1 MEEIMRRQGRPL
13 IVEVKHKR
21 ADPGRERSLWGGL
34 DLAAIAA
41 EATRDLERN
50 ELASRR
56 FIDSDPLSPD
66 GENSHSLQAEHHMAD
81 PQEALSIET
90 VAEAPA
96 NVDTPE
102 PRKRGPGRRQAK
114 AEPARPVERKAAK
127 PVTRAAEAPPAAVRT
142 GRKVHSKEERAQKLG
157 QIEKSVGQGGSL
169 KSAVRQAG
177 ISEQTYYQWRKA
189 AEPAAPA
196 GDLKD
201 LLALEEENE
210 RLKKL
215 LAERLRKENDELKK
229 KLGLK

>member
-1 MEEIMRRQGRPL
+1 M
-13 IVEVKHKR
+13 
-21 ADPGRERSLWGGL
+21 
-34 DLAAIAA
+34 
-41 EATRDLERN
+41 
-50 ELASRR
+50 
-56 FIDSDPLSPD
+56 
-66 GENSHSLQAEHHMAD
+66 
-81 PQEALSIET
+81 
-90 VAEAPA
+90 
-96 NVDTPE
+96 
-102 PRKRGPGRRQAK
+102 
-114 AEPARPVERKAAK
+114 
-127 PVTRAAEAPPAAVRT
+127 
-142 GRKVHSKEERAQKLG
+142 
-157 QIEKSVGQGGSL
+157 GQGGSL